1 MMTTKNRSMSGI
13 SRRNFL
19 VAGAA
24 MLTAPTLL
32 RAQEKIVIRLAH
44 GDPAASSVGVTAAKF
59 AELAAQ
65 KTGGRVTVQVFPDGV
80 LFGGDQNAAIN
91 QLGAGGLQM
100 VILSSNVFA
109 SFEPRI
115 NVMSLPYLFAN
126 YDELNR
132 FIAGEPGL
140 TLLRGLDR
148 INVHGVAMM
157 LHTFRQ
163 TTTRDQPITRIEDF
177 RGLKIR
183 VPNNQLYVKFFQALQ
198 ANPTPMAFPEVY
210 TALQLKVIDG
220 QENPVEVPLA
230 NRFYEVQKQ
239 LSLTSHIGDA
249 FVMAANKAMWSGLPP
264 DVRTALQAAAVETAA
279 FKSQYDIAQETK
291 VIAELKS
298 RGMTVNELAPGEKQ
312 KLQKVAGDLYP
323 QFEQL
328 IGRDFLKQSLAF
340 LGRS

>member
-1 MMTTKNRSMSGI
+1 MATTKSCRTAGI
-13 SRRNFL
+13 SRRNVL

-24 MLTAPTLL
+24 TLAVPTML
-32 RAQEKIVIRLAH
+32 RAQDKISIRLAH
-44 GDPAASSVGVTAAKF
+44 GDPAASSVGVTATKF

-65 KTGGRVTVQVFPDGV
+65 KTGGRVNVQVFPDGV

-100 VILSSNVFA
+100 LILSSNVFA

-132 FIAGEPGL
+132 FIAGDPGL

-148 INVHGVAMM
+148 INVQGVTMM
-157 LHTFRQ
+157 LRTFRQ
-163 TTTRDQPITRIEDF
+163 TTTRDQPITRLGDF

-249 FVMAANKAMWSGLPP
+249 FIMAASKSMWSGLPP
-264 DVRTALQAAAVETAA
+264 DVRTALQAAGAETAA
-279 FKSQYDIAQETK
+279 FKSQYDIAQEAK

-298 RGMTVNELAPGEKQ
+298 KGMTINELAPGEKQ

-328 IGRDFLKQSLAF
+328 IGGIS
-340 LGRS
+340 